1 GIHFPNMVEQAVSTE
16 LSLQGN
22 HLTAKVTNSG
32 AGHLFPTYMVPKV
45 NVRLVLVTADGE
57 QLLQEKVIGWQV
69 SEDLLTEE
77 FDTRLAP
84 NESVELS
91 YQFDNKQFENKPV
104 AGKVELRLAV
114 APAEHYERNY
124 TTSLGYADKLDK
136 TTLDLLKTAYKNA
149 KSTRYTLNMRTIE
162 LK

>member
-1 GIHFPNMVEQAVSTE
+1 MPDRKHKWQGIQSPNMVEQAVSTE
-16 LSLQGN
+16 LSQQGN
-22 HLTAKVTNSG
+22 YLTAKVTNIG

-45 NVRLVLVTADGE
+45 NVQLVLVTADGE

-114 APAEHYERNY
+114 APRSEEH
-124 TTSLGYADKLDK
+124 TSELQSRPHLVCR
-136 TTLDLLKTAYKNA
+136 LL
-149 KSTRYTLNMRTIE
+149 L
-162 LK
+162 